1 MKLELGFG
9 DWTKD
14 AVIKEARV
22 NDEGTRLIIEY
33 FDGEQ
38 ITLNLEDL
46 VELVNVNEL

>member
-9 DWTKD
+9 DWTKEV
-14 AVIKEARV
+14 AIKEARV
-22 NDEGTRLIIEY
+22 NDDGTRLIIEY

-46 VELVNVNEL
+46 VEIVDVNEL

>member
-46 VELVNVNEL
+46 VELVNVDEL

>member
-9 DWTKD
+9 DWTKEP
-14 AVIKEARV
+14 VIKEARV

>member
-1 MKLELGFG
+1 MKLELGFD

-46 VELVNVNEL
+46 VELVNVGEL